1 MHTTVSR
8 KPVRRKFALA
18 FTLVDVTIGSSV
30 APSASIDSSV
40 PREADADQQG
50 FQSRRHAGGAHHS
63 ANAGINS

>member
-1 MHTTVSR
+1 MVFT
-8 KPVRRKFALA
+8 A

-30 APSASIDSSV
+30 APSASIPDSSV